1 VSGHSGRLVK
11 TADMNHARFNPEQ
24 MRGAFRV
31 FEALWPDLGT
41 RTRAMRDRL
50 ASLLQSMAFRVPSS
64 REQPHPTPE
73 IRSREIIQ
81 VAAVKAATVSGS
93 LALPP
98 GPLGLMTLLPDLV
111 MVWRIQ
117 AQMVADVAGAFGQ
130 RATLNREHL
139 TQCLFKHAASQ
150 VVRDVAVRVG
160 ERVIFRQ
167 TPARLLGRVMQR
179 VSMPVVGTIG
189 VAAYAFADTQSVGS
203 AAIDLFTHLG
213 SCRNESKSATS

>member
-1 VSGHSGRLVK
+1 
-11 TADMNHARFNPEQ
+11 MNRVRFNPEQ
-24 MRGAFRV
+24 MRSAFRV

-50 ASLLQSMAFRVPSS
+50 ARMLQASVLRVPSS
-64 REQPHPTPE
+64 REPPNPNPE
-73 IRSREIIQ
+73 ARSQEIIQ
-81 VAAVKAATVSGS
+81 TAAVKAATVSGS

-130 RATLNREHL
+130 RATVNQEHL
-139 TQCLFKHAASQ
+139 TKCLFKHAASQ

-160 ERVIFRQ
+160 ERVVFRQ
-167 TPARLLGRVMQR
+167 APSRLLGRVLQR
-179 VSMPVVGTIG
+179 VSLPVVGTIG
-189 VAAYAFADTQSVGS
+189 VAAYAFADTQGVGR
-203 AAIDLFTHLG
+203 AAVELFSHLG
-213 SCRNESKSATS
+213 NCKNESRSATS